1 MRYSL
6 IVAMSENRVIGRAG
20 GLPWRLSAD
29 LRRFKRLT
37 MGHHII
43 MGRKTYESIGRPL
56 PGRTSVVVT
65 RDGDYRP
72 EQVLIAHS
80 IEDAKR
86 LAAGDDEVFFIGGGE
101 IYRQVLPE
109 VDRIYMTAVRADI
122 AGDTFFPDMDHSDW
136 RLVETV
142 QGQVDERNEYQ
153 HAFLTYD
160 RVRDDEKKGKI
171 AACGTK

>member
-37 MGHHII
+37 MGHHIV
-43 MGRKTYESIGRPL
+43 MGRKTFESIGRPL
-56 PGRTSVVVT
+56 PGRISVVVT
-65 RDGDYRP
+65 RDVDYHP
-72 EQVLIAHS
+72 DTVLVAHS

-86 LAAGDDEVFFIGGGE
+86 LASEDDEVFFIGGGE

-109 VDRIYMTAVRADI
+109 VDRIYMTAVRAEI
-122 AGDTFFPDMDHSDW
+122 TGDTRFPELDPSQW

-142 QGQVDERNEYQ
+142 QGRADDKNEYD
-153 HAFLTYD
+153 HAFLIYD
-160 RVRDDEKKGKI
+160 RADH
-171 AACGTK
+171 A